1 MKKNSKIYDPLGR
14 LIDVMLFVA
23 DFAIV
28 AGCFLAAVSSGCTVL
43 PAGRCMSS

>member
-1 MKKNSKIYDPLGR
+1 MKKNSKIYDPLYDPLGR

-28 AGCFLAAVSSGCTVL
+28 AGCFLAVVQAIGL
-43 PAGRCMSS
+43 

>member
-14 LIDVMLFVA
+14 AINVMLFVA

-28 AGCFLAAVSSGCTVL
+28 AGCFLAVAQVIGL
-43 PAGRCMSS
+43 

>member
-14 LIDVMLFVA
+14 LIDVMLFVT

-28 AGCFLAAVSSGCTVL
+28 AGCFLAVAQAISL
-43 PAGRCMSS
+43 

>member
-1 MKKNSKIYDPLGR
+1 MKKTSKIYDLLGR

-28 AGCFLAAVSSGCTVL
+28 VGCFLAVARAIGL
-43 PAGRCMSS
+43 